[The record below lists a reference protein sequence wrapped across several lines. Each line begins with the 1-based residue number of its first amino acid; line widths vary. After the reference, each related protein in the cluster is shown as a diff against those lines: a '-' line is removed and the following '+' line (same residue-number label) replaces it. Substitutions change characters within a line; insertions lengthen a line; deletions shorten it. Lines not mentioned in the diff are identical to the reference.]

1 MSGRRPAG
9 PGGGRTDGGTLSLRT
24 RLLVALLA
32 LVAVGL
38 VVAGVATYVSLRG
51 FLLERVDAQL
61 LDARI
66 PMTMALT
73 NSAGVSGLP
82 GGPGGNPGGANL
94 PPGTYGQLRDS
105 SGNVINAGSFAYG
118 QTDVPTPVLPSPL
131 PVPSGGD
138 YRVFTAKSTA
148 SGQSSGFRVLVEN
161 VPSAAR
167 ILVIAIPLNETRQTL
182 GRLVVIE
189 VVVSLAVLAALA
201 VAAWFLIKRD
211 LRPLETMAVTADAIA
226 AGDLAR
232 RVQPAEP
239 RTEVGRLG
247 LSLNTMLS
255 RIEEAFAERAATE
268 EKLRRFLA
276 DASHELRTPL
286 TSIRG
291 YSEVF
296 DRAKDDPENLALAM
310 RRIEEESKRM
320 GVMVEDLLVLAR
332 LGEGREPERAPVDLA
347 RIVDDAVSDA
357 RAASPARDIVLE
369 RVEAADVLG
378 DDHQL
383 RQVVA
388 NLLGNAL
395 RHTPD
400 EAQIRLTLRAGDGRA
415 TLAVAD
421 DGPGLEADVAAKV
434 FEPFFRADRSRARE
448 TGGAGLGLAIVAA
461 IVEAHDGG
469 VQLDTA
475 PGAGATFTVTLPL
488 IGAEA

>member
-1 MSGRRPAG
+1 
-9 PGGGRTDGGTLSLRT
+9 LSLRT
-24 RLLVALLA
+24 RLLLAVLACVAAGLL
-32 LVAVGL
+32 
-38 VVAGVATYVSLRG
+38 VAGVATYLSLRG

-61 LDARI
+61 LDARV
-66 PMTMALT
+66 PMAMALT
-73 NSAGVSGLP
+73 DSAGVNGLP
-82 GGPGGNPGGANL
+82 AGPGGNPGGANL

-105 SGNVINAGSFAYG
+105 DGNVISAGTFDYG
-118 QTDVPTPVLPSPL
+118 QTDLPTPVLAASL
-131 PVPSGGD
+131 TVPSGAN
-138 YRVFTAKSTA
+138 YRIFTAKAT
-148 SGQSSGFRVLVEN
+148 SGGSSFRVLVEN
-161 VPSAAR
+161 VPGAAR
-167 ILVIAIPLNETRQTL
+167 VLVVAIPLNETRQTL
-182 GRLVVIE
+182 SRLVVIE
-189 VVVSLAVLAALA
+189 VVVSLVVLGALA
-201 VAAWFLIKRD
+201 VAAWLLIKRD

-226 AGDLAR
+226 AGDLTR
-232 RVQPAEP
+232 RVQPAEA

-296 DRAKDDPENLALAM
+296 ERAKDDPDDLELAM

-320 GVMVEDLLVLAR
+320 GVMVEELLVLAR
-332 LGEGREPERAPVDLA
+332 LGEGREPEKLPVDLA
-347 RIVDDAVSDA
+347 RVVDDCVSDA
-357 RAASPARDIVLE
+357 RTSAPARDIELVRPE
-369 RVEAADVLG
+369 TADVLG

-388 NLLGNAL
+388 NLLSNAV

-400 EAQIRLTLRAGDGRA
+400 SAQIRVTLTTGDGRA
-415 TLAVAD
+415 HLAVAD

-434 FEPFFRADRSRARE
+434 FEPFFRADESRARQ

-469 VQLDTA
+469 VRLDTA

-488 IGAEA
+488 LTA

>member
-1 MSGRRPAG
+1 M
-9 PGGGRTDGGTLSLRT
+9 SLRT
-24 RLLVALLA
+24 RLLVAVLACVAAGLL
-32 LVAVGL
+32 
-38 VVAGVATYVSLRG
+38 VAGVATYVSLRG

-61 LDARI
+61 QDARF
-66 PMTMALT
+66 PMASALT
-73 NSAGVSGLP
+73 DSAGVSGLP
-82 GGPGGNPGGANL
+82 SGPGGNPGGANL

-105 SGNVINAGSFAYG
+105 TGNIIYAGTFDYG
-118 QTDVPTPVLPSPL
+118 QTNLPTPVLPASL
-131 PVPSGGD
+131 PVPSGANF
-138 YRVFTAKSTA
+138 RIFTAKAT
-148 SGQSSGFRVLVEN
+148 SGGSGFRVLVEN
-161 VPSAAR
+161 VPGAAR
-167 ILVIAIPLNETRQTL
+167 VLVVAIPLNETRQTL
-182 GRLVVIE
+182 TRLLTIE
-189 VVVSLAVLAALA
+189 AVVSLVVLAALA
-201 VAAWFLIKRD
+201 AAAWWLIKRD

-296 DRAKDDPENLALAM
+296 DRAKDDPEDLELAM

-320 GVMVEDLLVLAR
+320 GVMVEELLVLAR
-332 LGEGREPERAPVDLA
+332 LGEGREPERTPVDLA
-347 RIVDDAVSDA
+347 RVVDDAVSDA
-357 RAASPARDIVLE
+357 RASAPDRDLVLE
-369 RVEAADVLG
+369 RAEAVDVLG

-395 RHTPD
+395 RHTPA
-400 EAQIRLTLRAGDGRA
+400 EAQVRVRLSARDGYA
-415 TLAVAD
+415 TLDVAD
-421 DGPGLEADVAAKV
+421 DGPGLEPDVAAKV
-434 FEPFFRADRSRARE
+434 FEPFYRADESRARQ

-461 IVEAHDGG
+461 IVEAHGG
-469 VQLDTA
+469 TVRLATA

-488 IGAEA
+488 VGAQAQPAVD